1 MRKFSEQEIRNK
13 MYELREE
20 NRKPMSKTE
29 SVFFGTMLVTIII
42 LIVTGLGKLFSK

>member
-13 MYELREE
+13 MYELRKE

-29 SVFFGTMLVTIII
+29 NTFFGVMFVTIIC

>member
-13 MYELREE
+13 MYELRKE

-29 SVFFGTMLVTIII
+29 SVFFGIIFVTIIS